1 MLTTDKNARQ
11 VHLYGAN
18 PSFVFLFRQGWLWLY
33 YMSWNFRRVLAAQ
46 LEVESDI
53 SHQLVKSQ
61 RHFSLFLNGLVQL
74 ELKWSSLCNK
84 LPWHLTFEWNFVFL
98 DSIHIKWFK
107 KWTPF
112 LRHKAHTHPGGSYKA
127 CQVVFNSF
135 VSQPPYTVFVTGQLI
150 QIWYYLQLR
159 VWAGVSVC
167 IHYP

>member
-1 MLTTDKNARQ
+1 MLDKSIFTVLTQA
-11 VHLYGAN
+11 
-18 PSFVFLFRQGWLWLY
+18 LFFNSDKVNCDFIICPEIFGE
-33 YMSWNFRRVLAAQ
+33 SWRLNLKSR
-46 LEVESDI
+46 SDM

-61 RHFSLFLNGLVQL
+61 RNFSLFLKGPVQL
-74 ELKWSSLCNK
+74 ELRWSSLCNK

-107 KWTPF
+107 KLTPF

-135 VSQPPYTVFVTGQLI
+135 VSQPPYTIFVTGQLI
-150 QIWYYLQLR
+150 QIWYYLQPQ

>member
-1 MLTTDKNARQ
+1 MLDKSIFTVLTQA
-11 VHLYGAN
+11 
-18 PSFVFLFRQGWLWLY
+18 LFFYSDKVDCDFIICPGIFGE
-33 YMSWNFRRVLAAQ
+33 SWRLNLKSR
-46 LEVESDI
+46 SDM

-61 RHFSLFLNGLVQL
+61 RNFSLFLKGPVQL
-74 ELKWSSLCNK
+74 ELRWSSLCNK